1 MVLQRDGKSAARR
14 LAERCRTVFGP
25 ENFFVELQRNHV
37 RGDRALTATL
47 WDLADAT
54 SLGVVATGDVHY
66 HHRARHRL
74 HDVLVAIRHRT
85 TLDGSHHV
93 RRPNSEFY
101 LRPPERSEERR
112 VGKECR
118 SRWVPDH

>member
-1 MVLQRDGKSAARR
+1 QRDGKSAARR
-14 LAERCRTVFGP
+14 LAERWSTLLRP

-47 WDLADAT
+47 SDLADAT

-93 RRPNSEFY
+93 RRPNSQVP
-101 LRPPERSEERR
+101 LPPPE
-112 VGKECR
+112 
-118 SRWVPDH
+118 D